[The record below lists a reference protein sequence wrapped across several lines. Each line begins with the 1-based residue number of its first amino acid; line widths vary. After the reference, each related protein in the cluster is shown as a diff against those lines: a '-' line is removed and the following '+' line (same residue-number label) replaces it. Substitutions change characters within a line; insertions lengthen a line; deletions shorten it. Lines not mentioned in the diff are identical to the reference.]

1 MSHHSHRSINIS
13 NVLRTEKNNLINIL
27 IRSSH
32 VKDSLL
38 LSLQLVRMG
47 LLLLT
52 KATVAKT
59 QQEVVVR
66 IETLGQWK
74 GTIKVNQGKSLI

>member
-1 MSHHSHRSINIS
+1 
-13 NVLRTEKNNLINIL
+13 
-27 IRSSH
+27 
-32 VKDSLL
+32 
-38 LSLQLVRMG
+38 MG

-59 QQEVVVR
+59 QQEVVR

-74 GTIKVNQGKSLI
+74 GTINVNQA

>member
-1 MSHHSHRSINIS
+1 
-13 NVLRTEKNNLINIL
+13 
-27 IRSSH
+27 
-32 VKDSLL
+32 
-38 LSLQLVRMG
+38 MG

-74 GTIKVNQGKSLI
+74 GTINVNQA

>member
-1 MSHHSHRSINIS
+1 
-13 NVLRTEKNNLINIL
+13 
-27 IRSSH
+27 
-32 VKDSLL
+32 
-38 LSLQLVRMG
+38 MG

-74 GTIKVNQGKSLI
+74 GTINVNQGKLSHYIFKKKTSFVA